1 MDLQNIK
8 LGAVAEIRYLDGDFE
23 IMRPGTHVICAITGK
38 PILLEMLRYWN
49 VERQEAY
56 LDAQTS
62 LIAHQNNQKA

>member
-1 MDLQNIK
+1 MDLQNTK

-23 IMRPGTHVICAITGK
+23 IMRPGTHVICAVTGK
-38 PILLEMLRYWN
+38 PILLELLRYWN

-62 LIAHQNNQKA
+62 LTAHQTSQKA